1 MSADMFPAFFPRH
14 IFHLLVEAVMLF
26 PVTEEKAPGMMT
38 EKPITAGISQF
49 HRYITPRLASANNPI
64 KNKKMNAPLNTPGF
78 LIVI

>member
-1 MSADMFPAFFPRH
+1 
-14 IFHLLVEAVMLF
+14 
-26 PVTEEKAPGMMT
+26 MT
-38 EKPITAGISQF
+38 DQPITAGISQF